1 MNLKQKL
8 AESRIYISDAD
19 WSQIGSVHYLRV
31 GEFIVEGTGISI
43 VSYAK
48 AQKRKN
54 IPALLKLIQSKAI
67 RILEATKDAII
78 TCGLP

>member
-8 AESRIYISDAD
+8 AESRIYISDSD
-19 WSQIGSVHYLRV
+19 WSQRGSVHYLRV
-31 GEFIVEGTGISI
+31 GEFIVEGTGVSI

-48 AQKRKN
+48 AQKKKN
-54 IPALLKLIQSKAI
+54 IPELLRLIQSKAI

>member
-19 WSQIGSVHYLRV
+19 WSQRGSVHYLRV
-31 GEFIVEGTGISI
+31 GEFIVEGTGVAI

-48 AQKRKN
+48 AQKKKN
-54 IPALLKLIQSKAI
+54 IPELLRLIQSKAI
-67 RILEATKDAII
+67 RILEATKDTII

>member
-19 WSQIGSVHYLRV
+19 WSQRGSVHYLRV

-67 RILEATKDAII
+67 RILEATRDAII

>member
-19 WSQIGSVHYLRV
+19 WSQRGSVHYLRV
-31 GEFIVEGTGISI
+31 GEFIIEGTGISI
-43 VSYAK
+43 LSYAK

-54 IPALLKLIQSKAI
+54 IPALLRLIQSKAI

-78 TCGLP
+78 ACGLP

>member
-1 MNLKQKL
+1 MNLRNEL
-8 AESRIYISDAD
+8 AKSRIYISDRD
-19 WSQIGSVHYLRV
+19 WSQRGSIHYLRV

-54 IPALLKLIQSKAI
+54 IPTLLRLIQSKAI
-67 RILEATKDAII
+67 RILEATKEVII

>member
-1 MNLKQKL
+1 MNLRNEL
-8 AESRIYISDAD
+8 AKSRIYISDAD
-19 WSQIGSVHYLRV
+19 WSQRGSIHYLKV

-43 VSYAK
+43 ISYAK
-48 AQKRKN
+48 AQKCKN

-78 TCGLP
+78 DCGLP

>member
-19 WSQIGSVHYLRV
+19 WSQRGSVHYLKV
-31 GEFIVEGTGISI
+31 GEFIIEGTGISI
-43 VSYAK
+43 ISYAK

-54 IPALLKLIQSKAI
+54 IPVLLKLIQSKAI
-67 RILEATKDAII
+67 HILEATKDAII
-78 TCGLP
+78 ACGLP

>member
-19 WSQIGSVHYLRV
+19 WSQRGSVHYLRV

-43 VSYAK
+43 ISYAK

>member
-19 WSQIGSVHYLRV
+19 WSQRGSVHYLKV
-31 GEFIVEGTGISI
+31 GEFIIEGTGISI
-43 VSYAK
+43 ISYAK

-54 IPALLKLIQSKAI
+54 IPELLKLIQSKAI

-78 TCGLP
+78 ACGLP

>member
-19 WSQIGSVHYLRV
+19 WSQRGSVHYLRV

-54 IPALLKLIQSKAI
+54 IPVLLKLIQSKAI
-67 RILEATKDAII
+67 RILEATKDVII

>member
-1 MNLKQKL
+1 MNLRNEL
-8 AESRIYISDAD
+8 AKSRIYISDAD
-19 WSQIGSVHYLRV
+19 WSQRGSVHYLKV
-31 GEFIVEGTGISI
+31 GEFIIEGTGISI
-43 VSYAK
+43 ISYAK

-54 IPALLKLIQSKAI
+54 IPELLKLIQSKAI